1 MDVKFIDLIPGLEQ
15 CEACVNDVI

>member
-1 MDVKFIDLIPGLEQ
+1 MDRKFIDLIPGLEQ